1 MVRKHAAGREPAEKE
16 ELQSDS
22 AAHVLPRLHRVQTRN
37 TSARV
42 DIYVNACA
50 GIACLYS
57 MKSWQHV
64 RSTVGLELLLLGR
77 FSAGGMFAD
86 HLLISSSHWPID
98 DHGDEGHI
106 VQRVTAWERHM
117 VWELG
122 PC

>member
-1 MVRKHAAGREPAEKE
+1 MDRAGALLDRFRGLLEAPGA
-16 ELQSDS
+16 
-22 AAHVLPRLHRVQTRN
+22 VLSPSIPP
-37 TSARV
+37 TSALTYMSTRALV
-42 DIYVNACA
+42 LLV
-50 GIACLYS
+50 LYS
-57 MKSWQHV
+57 IKSWQRVH
-64 RSTVGLELLLLGR
+64 STVGLELVLLGR

-86 HLLISSSHWPID
+86 HPLISSSPWPID